1 MDEYFVFVIYNRYYP
16 ANAIFI
22 NLTKNSD
29 IELKNKIDQLI
40 SIGSQ
45 IIWDVKKSQYLVGDK
60 IIEEIDI
67 INYWRNLLSILEHDH
82 EGDIFSDNFYD
93 CCYYGYLHKNKYR
106 SLSPINL
113 QNKLMSKSKIKHKPI
128 KIINSVMISEVRFD
142 ENNPMMTLRYFITDG
157 EVTEN
162 ILSYISKI
170 PGVKTV
176 LPAKTNTS
184 YANYGYVK
192 IENEYLDS
200 LINKIYNF
208 DSVKILFDKN

>member
-22 NLTKNSD
+22 NLSKNSD

-93 CCYYGYLHKNKYR
+93 CCYYAYLHKNKYR
-106 SLSPINL
+106 SLSPIDL
-113 QNKLMSKSKIKHKPI
+113 QNKLISKSKIKHKSI
-128 KIINSVMISEVRFD
+128 KVINSVMISEVKIN
-142 ENNPMMTLRYFITDG
+142 EINPLITLRYFITGG

-162 ILSYISKI
+162 VLSYISEI

-176 LPAKTNTS
+176 SPAKTNMT

-192 IENEYLDS
+192 IENKYLNS
-200 LINKIYNF
+200 FINKVYKLDNI
-208 DSVKILFDKN
+208 SILFDEG